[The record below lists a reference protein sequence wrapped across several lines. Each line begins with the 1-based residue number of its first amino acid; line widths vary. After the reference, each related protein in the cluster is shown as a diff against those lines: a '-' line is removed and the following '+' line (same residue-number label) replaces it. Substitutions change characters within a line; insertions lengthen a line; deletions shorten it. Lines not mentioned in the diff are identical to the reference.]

1 MEIKWI
7 EQAVEEVKEEVVA
20 LRRDFHEH
28 PELGTEEVRTSA
40 IVEKYL
46 NDLGI
51 ETVRMYNTGVVGC
64 LEGGKPGKCLLLR
77 ADMDALPMQEE
88 NDVPYRSQTP
98 GVMHACG
105 HDGHTAML
113 LCAAKI
119 LAAHKDEFAGTVKFV
134 FQPNEEEIGA
144 AFLVKEGVL
153 DHPPVDASF
162 GMHLWSQVPTG
173 HIGLAAGPVMSEMV
187 TFDITLTGE
196 SVHSSDPSKGI
207 DPILCAANIIQT
219 VQMLQTREIA
229 PMDAMSLVIGK
240 INGGTKGN
248 IVAGQVEMQ
257 GNMRYMFD
265 GSDESERH
273 PRVRFRRIVES
284 IAAAHRVKAEIKFT
298 VEDYEVD
305 NDPEMVQFIR
315 SQVAPDLVTEDKI
328 VEYRVMASED
338 FSELMSHNGI
348 PGVFMFVGVGDHE
361 KGTDN
366 PHHSV
371 CFNID
376 EDMLP
381 LGVKA
386 FVKTAMEYLR

>member
-1 MEIKWI
+1 MNVSWL

-20 LRRDFHEH
+20 LRRDFHMH
-28 PELGTEEVRTSA
+28 PELGTQEVRTSA

-51 ETVRMYNTGVVGC
+51 ETVRMFNTGVVGC
-64 LEGGKPGKCLLLR
+64 LDGAKPGKCLLLR

-88 NDVPYRSQTP
+88 NDVPYCSKTP

-119 LAAHKDEFAGTVKFV
+119 LAAHKEELTGTIKFV

-153 DHPPVDASF
+153 ENPRVDASF

-173 HIGLAAGPVMSEMV
+173 YLGLAAGPVMSEMV

-196 SVHSSDPSKGI
+196 SVHSSDPSKGV
-207 DPILCAANIIQT
+207 DPILCAANIIQS
-219 VQMLQTREIA
+219 VQMLQTRELA
-229 PMDAMSLVIGK
+229 PMDSMSLVIGK

-248 IVAGQVEMQ
+248 IVAGTVEMQ

-265 GSDESERH
+265 GSDESERC
-273 PRVRFRRIVES
+273 PRVRFSRMVEN
-284 IAAAHRVKAEIKFT
+284 IAAAHRVKAEIKYQ
-298 VEDYEVD
+298 VEDYVVD
-305 NDPEMVQFIR
+305 NDPEMVSFVKTN
-315 SQVAPDLVTEDKI
+315 VAPALVSDDKI
-328 VEYRVMASED
+328 IEYRVMASED
-338 FSELMSHNGI
+338 FSEFMSHNGI

-361 KGTDN
+361 KGSDN

-371 CFNID
+371 NFNID

-381 LGVKA
+381 VGVKA
-386 FVKTAMEYLR
+386 FVKMAMEYLK

>member
-1 MEIKWI
+1 MNVSWL

-20 LRRDFHEH
+20 LRRDFHMH
-28 PELGTEEVRTSA
+28 PELGTQEVRTSA

-51 ETVRMYNTGVVGC
+51 ETVRMFNTGVVGC
-64 LEGGKPGKCLLLR
+64 LDGAKPGKCLLLR

-88 NDVPYRSQTP
+88 NDVPYCSKTP

-119 LAAHKDEFAGTVKFV
+119 LAAHKEELTGTIKFV

-153 DHPPVDASF
+153 ENPRVDASF

-173 HIGLAAGPVMSEMV
+173 YLGLAAGPVMSEMV

-196 SVHSSDPSKGI
+196 SVHSSDPSKGV
-207 DPILCAANIIQT
+207 DPILCAANIIQS
-219 VQMLQTREIA
+219 VQMLQTRELA
-229 PMDAMSLVIGK
+229 PMDSMSLVIGK

-248 IVAGQVEMQ
+248 IVAGTVEMQ

-265 GSDESERH
+265 GSDESERC
-273 PRVRFRRIVES
+273 PRVRFSRMVEN
-284 IAAAHRVKAEIKFT
+284 IAAAHRVKAEIKYQ
-298 VEDYEVD
+298 VEDYVVD
-305 NDPEMVQFIR
+305 NDPEMVNFVKTN
-315 SQVAPDLVTEDKI
+315 VAPALVGDDKI
-328 VEYRVMASED
+328 IEYRVMASED
-338 FSELMSHNGI
+338 FSEFMSHNGI

-371 CFNID
+371 NFNID

-381 LGVKA
+381 VGVKA
-386 FVKTAMEYLR
+386 FVKMAMEYLK

>member
-1 MEIKWI
+1 MEIKWL
-7 EQAVEEVKEEVVA
+7 EQAVAEVTEEVVA

-28 PELGTEEVRTSA
+28 PELGTKEVRTSA
-40 IVEKYL
+40 IVETYL

-77 ADMDALPMQEE
+77 ADIDALPIQEE
-88 NDVPYRSQTP
+88 NDVPYCSKTP

-119 LAAHKDEFAGTVKFV
+119 LAAHKEELAGTVKFV

-153 DHPPVDASF
+153 ENPLVDASF
-162 GMHLWSQVPTG
+162 GMHLWSQLPTG
-173 HIGLAAGPVMSEMV
+173 TLGLAAGPVMSEMV

-196 SVHSSDPSKGI
+196 SVHSSDPSKGL

-219 VQMLQTREIA
+219 VQMLQTRELA
-229 PMDAMSLVIGK
+229 PMDSMSLVIGK

-248 IVAGQVEMQ
+248 IVAGKVEMQ

-265 GSDESERH
+265 GSDESERC

-284 IAAAHRVKAEIKFT
+284 IAAAHRVKAEIRFT
-298 VEDYEVD
+298 VEDRVVD
-305 NDPEMVQFIR
+305 NDPELTGFVKAN
-315 SQVAPDLVTEDKI
+315 VAPALVRDDKI

-338 FSELMSHNGI
+338 FSEFMGHNGV
-348 PGVFMFVGVGDHE
+348 PGVFMFVGIGDPE
-361 KGTDN
+361 KGSDN

-371 CFNID
+371 NFNID

-381 LGVKA
+381 VGVKA
-386 FVKTAMEYLR
+386 FVKMAMEYLQ

>member
-88 NDVPYRSQTP
+88 NDVPYRSKVP

-187 TFDITLTGE
+187 TFDIILTGE

-219 VQMLQTREIA
+219 VLSVAACKLTRFLLRKTVLFA
-229 PMDAMSLVIGK
+229 DRVQNQVGK
-240 INGGTKGN
+240 PRCPFVHPVPRPRKPP
-248 IVAGQVEMQ
+248 AG
-257 GNMRYMFD
+257 Y
-265 GSDESERH
+265 
-273 PRVRFRRIVES
+273 
-284 IAAAHRVKAEIKFT
+284 
-298 VEDYEVD
+298 
-305 NDPEMVQFIR
+305 
-315 SQVAPDLVTEDKI
+315 
-328 VEYRVMASED
+328 
-338 FSELMSHNGI
+338 
-348 PGVFMFVGVGDHE
+348 
-361 KGTDN
+361 
-366 PHHSV
+366 
-371 CFNID
+371 
-376 EDMLP
+376 
-381 LGVKA
+381 
-386 FVKTAMEYLR
+386 

>member
-1 MEIKWI
+1 MNVSWL

-20 LRRDFHEH
+20 LRRDFHMH
-28 PELGTEEVRTSA
+28 PELGTQEVRTSA

-51 ETVRMYNTGVVGC
+51 ETVRMFNTGVVGC
-64 LEGGKPGKCLLLR
+64 LEGAKPGKCLLLR

-88 NDVPYRSQTP
+88 NDVPYCSKTP

-119 LAAHKDEFAGTVKFV
+119 LAAHKEELTGTIKFV

-153 DHPPVDASF
+153 ENPRVDASF

-173 HIGLAAGPVMSEMV
+173 YLGLAAGPVMSEMV

-196 SVHSSDPSKGI
+196 SVHSSDPSKGV
-207 DPILCAANIIQT
+207 DPILCAANIIQS
-219 VQMLQTREIA
+219 VQMLQTRELA
-229 PMDAMSLVIGK
+229 PMDSMSLVIGK

-248 IVAGQVEMQ
+248 IVAGTVEMQ

-265 GSDESERH
+265 GSDESERC
-273 PRVRFRRIVES
+273 PRVRFSRMVEN
-284 IAAAHRVKAEIKFT
+284 IAAAHRVKAEIKYQ
-298 VEDYEVD
+298 VEDYVVD
-305 NDPEMVQFIR
+305 NDPEMVNFVKTN
-315 SQVAPDLVTEDKI
+315 VAPALVGDDKI
-328 VEYRVMASED
+328 IEYRVMASED
-338 FSELMSHNGI
+338 FSEFMSHNGI

-371 CFNID
+371 NFNID
-376 EDMLP
+376 EDML
-381 LGVKA
+381 LVGGKA
-386 FVKTAMEYLR
+386 FVKMAMEYLK

>member
-1 MEIKWI
+1 MNVSWL

-20 LRRDFHEH
+20 LRRDFHMH
-28 PELGTEEVRTSA
+28 PELGTQEVRTSA

-51 ETVRMYNTGVVGC
+51 ETVRMFNTGVVGC
-64 LEGGKPGKCLLLR
+64 LEGAKPGKCLLLR

-88 NDVPYRSQTP
+88 NDVPYCSKTP

-119 LAAHKDEFAGTVKFV
+119 LDAHKEELTGTIKFV

-153 DHPPVDASF
+153 ENPRVDASF

-173 HIGLAAGPVMSEMV
+173 YLGLAAGPVMSEMV

-196 SVHSSDPSKGI
+196 SVHSSDPSKGV
-207 DPILCAANIIQT
+207 DPILCAANIIQS
-219 VQMLQTREIA
+219 VQMLQTRELA
-229 PMDAMSLVIGK
+229 PMDSMSLVIGK

-248 IVAGQVEMQ
+248 IVAGTVEMQ

-265 GSDESERH
+265 GSDESERC
-273 PRVRFRRIVES
+273 PRVRFSRMVEN
-284 IAAAHRVKAEIKFT
+284 IAAAHRVKAEIKYQ
-298 VEDYEVD
+298 VEDYVVD
-305 NDPEMVQFIR
+305 NDPEMVNFVKTN
-315 SQVAPDLVTEDKI
+315 VAPALVGDDKI
-328 VEYRVMASED
+328 IEYRVMASED
-338 FSELMSHNGI
+338 FSEFMSHNGI

-371 CFNID
+371 NFNID

-381 LGVKA
+381 VGVKA
-386 FVKTAMEYLR
+386 FVKMAMEYLK